1 MKDYHLNIS
10 NFYPLDYEYENI
22 NTNFILLYFL
32 LTIKIILILIIVFL
46 YERIVEN
53 VYKNNNKKRK
63 RIDEKYETNK
73 RRKIISNN
81 NIKKC
86 YFCNENIV
94 SIVSNIKNKKLMC
107 KLCYNKSYVVKKL
120 TDDILE
126 TILSDQRSAKK
137 VELIKSKILKL
148 KKLRL

>member
-10 NFYPLDYEYENI
+10 NFCPLDYEYENI

-32 LTIKIILILIIVFL
+32 LTIKIILILTIVFL

-53 VYKNNNKKRK
+53 IYKNEKKRK
-63 RIDEKYETNK
+63 RTDEKYETNK
-73 RRKIISNN
+73 RRKINSIN

-94 SIVSNIKNKKLMC
+94 SNVKNKKLMC
-107 KLCYNKSYVVKKL
+107 KLCDNKSYVVKKL
-120 TDDILE
+120 IDDILKI
-126 TILSDQRSAKK
+126 ILTEQRSAKK

>member
-32 LTIKIILILIIVFL
+32 LTIKIILILTIVFL
-46 YERIVEN
+46 YKRIVEN
-53 VYKNNNKKRK
+53 VYNNDKKRK

-86 YFCNENIV
+86 YFCNEN
-94 SIVSNIKNKKLMC
+94 IVSNIKNKKLMC